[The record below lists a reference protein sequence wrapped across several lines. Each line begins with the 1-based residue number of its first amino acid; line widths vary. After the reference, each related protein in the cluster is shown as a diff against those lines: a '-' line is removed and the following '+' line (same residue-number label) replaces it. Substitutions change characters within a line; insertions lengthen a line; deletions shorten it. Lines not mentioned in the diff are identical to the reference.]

1 MENVSMNYVK
11 SGSVYTP
18 IGSLREV
25 TNILEPHVYQIIMPP
40 MSGPKLEIVDNIDL
54 SVPKKVYGKVPSQ
67 VIKCFAAYDRRP
79 RNTGILLSGERGM
92 GKTLFIRIAM
102 NEALK
107 REIPVIVL
115 SRTKSLE
122 AYVGLINSITQP
134 VLVVMDEF
142 EKNFDTDDKSEDQG
156 TFLSMLDG
164 LGSSQKRMFI
174 ASVNY
179 RHKIS
184 QFMINRPGRFY
195 YHFEFKPLSDVE
207 MIEYLTNETTGVD
220 QKSIKYAVQIMQ
232 NYPINYD
239 GLSAIAAELNAGID
253 INETLRDLN
262 LDRIGVSSLQCN
274 LNING
279 YEYSGTLN
287 MSIDDLQSREN
298 VGIEMRSVKYV
309 GSTSKIKPSA
319 KGFIGNEISVY
330 LSAIQ
335 MTMDET
341 GIVRL
346 NVDESLDYIYL
357 DESIPHPTKKGDTIC
372 YLHMKDIKSV
382 SEISIRPKP
391 IRSAPMYLTV

>member
-1 MENVSMNYVK
+1 MNYVK
-11 SGSVYTP
+11 SGSTYTP

-25 TNILEPHVYQIIMPP
+25 TNVLEPHVYQIVMPP

-54 SVPKKVYGKVPSQ
+54 SIPKKVYGKVPSQ
-67 VIKCFAAYDRRP
+67 VAKCFAAYDRRP
-79 RNTGILLSGERGM
+79 RNTGVLLSGERGM

-107 REIPVIVL
+107 RDIPVIVL
-115 SRTKSLE
+115 SRTKALE

-207 MIEYLTNETTGVD
+207 MIEYLTNETKGVD

-262 LDRIGVSSLQCN
+262 LDRIGVSALQCS

-279 YEYSGTLN
+279 YDYSGTLN
-287 MSIDDLQSREN
+287 MSIDSLQTRET
-298 VGIEMRSVKYV
+298 VGIDMRSVKYV
-309 GSTSKIKPSA
+309 GSSSKVKPST
-319 KGFIGNEISVY
+319 KGFLGNEITVY
-330 LSAIQ
+330 LAAIK

-357 DESIPHPTKKGDTIC
+357 DESIPHPTKKGDTIN
-372 YLHMKDIKSV
+372 YVHMKDINSV

>member
-1 MENVSMNYVK
+1 MNYVK
-11 SGSVYTP
+11 SGSTYTP

-25 TNILEPHVYQIIMPP
+25 TNVLEPHVYQIVMPP

-54 SVPKKVYGKVPSQ
+54 SIPKKVYGKVPSQ
-67 VIKCFAAYDRRP
+67 VAKCFAAYDRRP
-79 RNTGILLSGERGM
+79 RNTGVLLSGERGM

-107 REIPVIVL
+107 RDIPVIVL
-115 SRTKSLE
+115 SRTKALE

-207 MIEYLTNETTGVD
+207 MIEYLTNETKGVD

-262 LDRIGVSSLQCN
+262 LDRIGVSALQCS

-279 YEYSGTLN
+279 YDYSGTLN
-287 MSIDDLQSREN
+287 MSIDSLQTRES
-298 VGIEMRSVKYV
+298 VGIDMRSVKYV
-309 GSTSKIKPSA
+309 GSNSKVKPST
-319 KGFIGNEISVY
+319 KGFLGNDITVY
-330 LSAIQ
+330 LSAIK

-346 NVDESLDYIYL
+346 NVDESLDYIYV
-357 DESIPHPTKKGDTIC
+357 DESIPHPTKKGDTIN
-372 YLHMKDIKSV
+372 YVHMKDINSV

-391 IRSAPMYLTV
+391 IKAAPMYLTV

>member
-1 MENVSMNYVK
+1 
-11 SGSVYTP
+11 
-18 IGSLREV
+18 
-25 TNILEPHVYQIIMPP
+25 
-40 MSGPKLEIVDNIDL
+40 
-54 SVPKKVYGKVPSQ
+54 
-67 VIKCFAAYDRRP
+67 
-79 RNTGILLSGERGM
+79 
-92 GKTLFIRIAM
+92 
-102 NEALK
+102 
-107 REIPVIVL
+107 
-115 SRTKSLE
+115 
-122 AYVGLINSITQP
+122 
-134 VLVVMDEF
+134 
-142 EKNFDTDDKSEDQG
+142 
-156 TFLSMLDG
+156 MLDG

-207 MIEYLTNETTGVD
+207 MIEYLTNETKGVD

-262 LDRIGVSSLQCN
+262 LDRIGVSALQCN

-279 YEYSGTLN
+279 YEYSGTLS
-287 MSIDDLQSREN
+287 MSIDSLQTRET
-298 VGIEMRSVKYV
+298 VGIDMRSVKYI
-309 GSTSKIKPSA
+309 GSTSKIKPST

-330 LSAIQ
+330 LSAIK

-357 DESIPHPTKKGDTIC
+357 DESIPHPTKKDETIC

-391 IRSAPMYLTV
+391 IKSAPMYLTV

>member
-1 MENVSMNYVK
+1 MNYVK
-11 SGSVYTP
+11 SGSTYTP

-25 TNILEPHVYQIIMPP
+25 TNVLEPHVYQIVMPP

-54 SVPKKVYGKVPSQ
+54 SIPKKVYGKVPSQ
-67 VIKCFAAYDRRP
+67 VAKCFAAYDRRP
-79 RNTGILLSGERGM
+79 RNTGVLLSGERGM

-107 REIPVIVL
+107 RDIPVIVL
-115 SRTKSLE
+115 SRTKALE

-207 MIEYLTNETTGVD
+207 MIEYLTNETKGVD

-239 GLSAIAAELNAGID
+239 GLSAIAAELNDGID

-262 LDRIGVSSLQCN
+262 LDRIGVSALQCS

-279 YEYSGTLN
+279 YDYSGTLN
-287 MSIDDLQSREN
+287 MSIDSLQTRET
-298 VGIEMRSVKYV
+298 VGIDMRSVKYV
-309 GSTSKIKPSA
+309 GSSSKVKPST
-319 KGFIGNEISVY
+319 KGFLGNEITVY
-330 LSAIQ
+330 LAAIK

-357 DESIPHPTKKGDTIC
+357 DESIPHPTKKGDTIN
-372 YLHMKDIKSV
+372 YVHMKDINSV

>member
-1 MENVSMNYVK
+1 MENISMNYVK
-11 SGSVYTP
+11 SGSTYTP

-25 TNILEPHVYQIIMPP
+25 TNVLEPHVYQIVMPP

-54 SVPKKVYGKVPSQ
+54 SIPKKVYGKVPSQ
-67 VIKCFAAYDRRP
+67 VAKCFAAYDRRP
-79 RNTGILLSGERGM
+79 RNTGVLLSGERGM

-107 REIPVIVL
+107 RDIPVIVL
-115 SRTKSLE
+115 SRTKALE

-207 MIEYLTNETTGVD
+207 MIEYLTNETKGVD

-262 LDRIGVSSLQCN
+262 LDRIGVSALQCS

-279 YEYSGTLN
+279 YDYSGTLN
-287 MSIDDLQSREN
+287 MSIDSLQTRES
-298 VGIEMRSVKYV
+298 VGIDMRSVKYV
-309 GSTSKIKPSA
+309 GSNSKVKPST
-319 KGFIGNEISVY
+319 KGFLGNDITVY
-330 LSAIQ
+330 LSAIK

-346 NVDESLDYIYL
+346 NVDESLDYIYV
-357 DESIPHPTKKGDTIC
+357 DESIPHPTKKGDTIN
-372 YLHMKDIKSV
+372 YVHMKDINSV

-391 IRSAPMYLTV
+391 IKAAPMYLTV

>member
-1 MENVSMNYVK
+1 MENMSMNYVK
-11 SGSVYTP
+11 SGSTYTP

-25 TNILEPHVYQIIMPP
+25 TNVLEPHVYQIVMPP
-40 MSGPKLEIVDNIDL
+40 MSGPKIEIVDNIDL
-54 SVPKKVYGKVPSQ
+54 SIPKKVYGKVPSQ
-67 VIKCFAAYDRRP
+67 VAKCFAAYDRRP
-79 RNTGILLSGERGM
+79 RNTGVLLSGERGM

-107 REIPVIVL
+107 RDIPVIVL
-115 SRTKSLE
+115 SRTKALE

-207 MIEYLTNETTGVD
+207 MIEYLTNETKGVD

-239 GLSAIAAELNAGID
+239 GLSAIADELNAGID

-262 LDRIGVSSLQCN
+262 LDRIGVSALQCSV
-274 LNING
+274 NING
-279 YEYSGTLN
+279 YDYSGTLN
-287 MSIDDLQSREN
+287 MSIDSLQSRET
-298 VGIEMRSVKYV
+298 VGIDMRSVKYV
-309 GSTSKIKPSA
+309 GSTSKIKPST
-319 KGFIGNEISVY
+319 KGFIGNEITVY
-330 LSAIQ
+330 LSAIN

>member
-1 MENVSMNYVK
+1 MENISMNYVK
-11 SGSVYTP
+11 SGSTYTP

-25 TNILEPHVYQIIMPP
+25 TNVLEPHVYQIVMPP

-54 SVPKKVYGKVPSQ
+54 SIPKKVYGKVPSQ
-67 VIKCFAAYDRRP
+67 VDKCFAAYDRRP
-79 RNTGILLSGERGM
+79 RNTGVLLSGERGM

-107 REIPVIVL
+107 RDIPVIVL
-115 SRTKSLE
+115 SRTKALE

-207 MIEYLTNETTGVD
+207 MIEYLTNETKGVD

-239 GLSAIAAELNAGID
+239 GLSAIADELNAGLD

-262 LDRIGVSSLQCN
+262 LDRIGVSALQCSV
-274 LNING
+274 NING
-279 YEYSGTLN
+279 YDYSGTLN
-287 MSIDDLQSREN
+287 MSIDSLQSRET
-298 VGIEMRSVKYV
+298 VGIDMRSVKYV
-309 GSTSKIKPSA
+309 GSNSKLKPST

-330 LSAIQ
+330 LSAIK

-357 DESIPHPTKKGDTIC
+357 EENIPHPTKKGDTIC

>member
-1 MENVSMNYVK
+1 MNYVK
-11 SGSVYTP
+11 SGSTYTP

-25 TNILEPHVYQIIMPP
+25 TNVLEPHVYQIVMPP

-54 SVPKKVYGKVPSQ
+54 SIPKKVYGKVPSQ
-67 VIKCFAAYDRRP
+67 VDKCFAAYDRRP
-79 RNTGILLSGERGM
+79 RNTGVLLSGERGM

-107 REIPVIVL
+107 RDIPVIVL
-115 SRTKSLE
+115 SRTKALE

-207 MIEYLTNETTGVD
+207 MIEYLTNETKGVD

-239 GLSAIAAELNAGID
+239 GLSAIADELNAGLD

-262 LDRIGVSSLQCN
+262 LDRIGVSALQCSV
-274 LNING
+274 NING
-279 YEYSGTLN
+279 YDYSGTLN
-287 MSIDDLQSREN
+287 MSIDSLQSRET
-298 VGIEMRSVKYV
+298 VGIDMRSVKYV
-309 GSTSKIKPSA
+309 GSNSKLKPST

-330 LSAIQ
+330 LSAIK

-357 DESIPHPTKKGDTIC
+357 EENIPHPTKKGDTIC